1 LEDDYRFRAPITS
14 ALRRKSPFAGLLE
27 HMKRVKKCI
36 EVLRE
41 GLKEYYNGNFEKFSE
56 TAKKVSKIEHE
67 ADLIKGNIRAH
78 LPKSILMPVDKG
90 QFQWLLREQD
100 AILDH
105 AENLAEM
112 LDMRHTKIP
121 EELRGLFIE
130 HLEKVMETVRAM
142 EDAMSRFRILLETS
156 FVTKERDMVKKK
168 IHEVHRKEWEA
179 DQIKYKLTREIYRM
193 ENKLK
198 PMDEY
203 HLLKIADWVDD
214 IADHAENVADLIR
227 SMIAR

>member
-1 LEDDYRFRAPITS
+1 MDDHVRAPVFNT
-14 ALRRKSPFAGLLE
+14 LRRKSPFEGMLE
-27 HMKRVKKCI
+27 HMNKVKECI
-36 EVLRE
+36 EVLKK
-41 GLKEYYNGNFEKFSE
+41 GLKDYYEGNFEKFSE
-56 TAKKVSKIEHE
+56 IAKKVSKLEHE

-78 LPKSILMPVDKG
+78 LPRSILMPVDKG

-112 LDMRHTKIP
+112 LEMRHTKIP
-121 EELRGLFIE
+121 KELRNLFIE
-130 HLEKVMETVRAM
+130 HMEKVMETVKATEEAM
-142 EDAMSRFRILLETS
+142 NRFKILLETS
-156 FVTKERDMVKKK
+156 FVTKERDMVKEK

-179 DQIKYKLTREIYRM
+179 DQIKYKLTREIYKM
-193 ENKLK
+193 EKKLK

-227 SMIAR
+227 AMIAR